1 MLCLE
6 VWRERRVEGS
16 RGDESSGEG
25 NGYPPPCLDDF
36 KIKEERN
43 N

>member
-16 RGDESSGEG
+16 KEEESRGMTILHFVWMFLKLREGEG
-25 NGYPPPCLDDF
+25 N
-36 KIKEERN
+36 N
-43 N
+43 